1 MQTAQFTDL
10 TPSSPAQTKETLD
23 RGVKTKK
30 IKSAW
35 KRIVRGFWSYT
46 EESGKADTKS
56 FDGIL

>member
-23 RGVKTKK
+23 RGVNTKK

>member
-10 TPSSPAQTKETLD
+10 KSSSSALPNETRDGVAKTKE
-23 RGVKTKK
+23 

-46 EESGKADTKS
+46 EESGKSDVKS